1 MNSNH
6 YSRKAS
12 RSYTWIKAKA
22 VLITLLI
29 HLLLLIGI
37 LTTGNKDWQQQLQNE
52 MKRWSGEQ
60 FKEKIQP

>member
-12 RSYTWIKAKA
+12 RSYTWIKVKA

-29 HLLLLIGI
+29 HLLLLVGI
-37 LTTGNKDWQQQLQNE
+37 LMTGNKDWQQQLHNE
-52 MKRWSGEQ
+52 MKHWSEKM
-60 FKEKIQP
+60 FKENIQP